1 MGCLIEDCNAT
12 KKDGWAPIHL
22 AARKGH
28 ADIVKYLASI
38 VDDPNALATPNL
50 APIHPTGIIPYIQPM
65 TTLNIAINYR
75 HLETVKILASIIE
88 NSSDLIMPIIYRA
101 AKRGNSSII
110 NFLASTVEDPNAPRR
125 LDGWTPTHFAAREG
139 HANVV
144 KVMVQLVKNPNYAS
158 AGGYTPIQ
166 VAALC
171 GHTEVIKVLYSVV
184 ENPNAPDPDGCSL
197 IHLAA
202 TGKI

>member
-50 APIHPTGIIPYIQPM
+50 APTHPNGIIPYIQPM

-125 LDGWTPTHFAAREG
+125 LDGWTPTHFAAKEG
-139 HANVV
+139 HTNVV
-144 KVMVQLVKNPNYAS
+144 KIMVQIVENANLPTPD
-158 AGGYTPIQ
+158 GFTPIHI
-166 VAALC
+166 AAFQ
-171 GHTEVIKVLYSVV
+171 
-184 ENPNAPDPDGCSL
+184 
-197 IHLAA
+197 
-202 TGKI
+202 